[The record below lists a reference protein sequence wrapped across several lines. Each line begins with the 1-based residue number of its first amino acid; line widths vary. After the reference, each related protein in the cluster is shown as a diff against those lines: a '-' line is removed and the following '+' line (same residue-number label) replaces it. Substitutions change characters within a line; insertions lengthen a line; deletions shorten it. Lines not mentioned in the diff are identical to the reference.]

1 MIAAIWNQ
9 RLITAV
15 ERARLAHNVFCAY
28 NANIDA
34 KEYINA
40 QKIHV
45 AFLKDPDLVDRVR
58 AAVKNPPD
66 EIRAPA
72 DFFAGL
78 YLSMKEGKSLQWEVR
93 EKNKEML
100 EWFDIYFENPD
111 EMRMGGQTGIIANLL
126 SILGVESIVYLPLLS
141 KRQTE
146 IFRKDRIFFPINKND
161 VAEFVPIHDAY
172 RPDDDTKINWVFE
185 FREDGKFP
193 VPIENNEILSA
204 PRTNRFIV
212 ASRPPGLIPLCDS
225 EIEKILPQ
233 IGERVDRVIVGG
245 YQHLRERYPDG
256 KTCSDY
262 LDLIVKQLLLLKS
275 KNFALRIHME
285 FAGIPN
291 EHIRRDI
298 LLKISPQINSIG
310 LNEVEILMALKIL
323 ECEDEIEII
332 KTNEDAYTLYLGML
346 KMAELLGLERIH
358 LHNLGYHVL
367 LLNKWYP
374 TSAYAARNAL
384 LYASNIGAT
393 RALMGDFYSRRPVSY
408 EIEIGKTVSISYTG
422 LKQLELFADKM
433 LKQGVKFDKDKFMDE
448 GILEF
453 DKYYVIVAP
462 AQIAPYPQSTV
473 GIGDSV
479 SAAAFIAD
487 EARDPHGEKE
497 HCVSPESEHI

>member
-34 KEYINA
+34 KEYITA
-40 QKIHV
+40 HKIQL
-45 AFLKDPDLVDRVR
+45 AFINDPDLINKVR
-58 AAVKNPPD
+58 EKVKNPPD
-66 EIRAPA
+66 EIRTPA

-78 YLSMKEGKSLQWEVR
+78 YLSMKEGKSLQWVIR

-100 EWFDIYFENPD
+100 EWFDTYFENPD
-111 EMRMGGQTGIIANLL
+111 EMRMGGQTGIISNLL
-126 SILGVESIVYLPLLS
+126 SILGVESIVYLPMMS
-141 KRQTE
+141 KRQALM
-146 IFRKDRIFFPINKND
+146 FRKDRVFFPVNNGGIVD
-161 VAEFVPIHDAY
+161 FVPIQDAFREY
-172 RPDDDTKINWVFE
+172 DDTKINWVFE
-185 FREDGKFP
+185 YREDGKFP
-193 VPIENNEILSA
+193 VPIEGHEIIA

-212 ASRPPGLIPLCDS
+212 ASRPPGLIPICD
-225 EIEKILPQ
+225 ENIEPVLDQ
-233 IGERVDRVIVGG
+233 IGEKVDRVIISG
-245 YQHLRERYPDG
+245 YQYLKEVYPDG
-256 KTCSDY
+256 KTSEDY
-262 LDLIVKQLLLLKS
+262 LDLVVKHLLILKS
-275 KNFALRIHME
+275 KNHLLRIHME

-291 EHIRRDI
+291 ENIRKEI
-298 LLKISPQINSIG
+298 LLKISPQISSLG
-310 LNEVEILMALKIL
+310 LNEVEILMALDIL
-323 ECEDEIEII
+323 ECPEEREAIKKDE
-332 KTNEDAYTLYLGML
+332 NAYTLYLGML
-346 KMAELLGLERIH
+346 EMAKLLGLERIH

-367 LLNKWYP
+367 YLDKCYP

-393 RALMGDFYSRRPVSY
+393 RALMGDFYSRKPVYY

-433 LKQGVKFDKDKFMDE
+433 LAEGIKFDKEKFLDE
-448 GILEF
+448 GIL
-453 DKYYVIVAP
+453 DLDNHYVIVAP

-479 SAAAFIAD
+479 SAGAFVAD

-497 HCVSPESEHI
+497 HCVNPLSEHF

>member
-45 AFLKDPDLVDRVR
+45 AFLKDPELVEKVR

-66 EIRAPA
+66 EIRSPA
-72 DFFAGL
+72 DFLAGL
-78 YLSMKEGKSLQWEVR
+78 YLSMKEGKSLQWEIR
-93 EKNKEML
+93 EKNREML
-100 EWFDIYFENPD
+100 EWFDEYFENPD

-141 KRQTE
+141 KRQAE
-146 IFRKDRIFFPINKND
+146 IFRKERIFVPVNKND
-161 VAEFVPIHDAY
+161 IADFVPIQQAF
-172 RPDDDTKINWVFE
+172 RPNDDTKINWVFE
-185 FREDGKFP
+185 FREGGKFP
-193 VPIENNEILSA
+193 VPIEDNKIIVA

-212 ASRPPGLIPLCDS
+212 ASRPPGLIPVCDS

-233 IGERVDRVIVGG
+233 IGARVDRVIISG
-245 YQHLRERYPDG
+245 YQHLQEHYPDG
-256 KTCSDY
+256 KTCTDY
-262 LDLIVKQLLLLKS
+262 LDLITKHLLMLKS
-275 KNFALRIHME
+275 KNHALRIHME

-298 LLKISPQINSIG
+298 LLKISPQINSLG

-323 ECEDEIEII
+323 ECEDEIELI
-332 KTNEDAYTLYLGML
+332 KANENSYTLYLGTL
-346 KMAELLGLERIH
+346 RMAELLGLERIH

-367 LLNKWYP
+367 YLDKCYP

-393 RALMGDFYSRRPVSY
+393 RALMGDFYSRKPVNY

-433 LKQGVKFDKDKFMDE
+433 LKEGIKFNKDKFMDE

-453 DKYYVIVAP
+453 DKHYVIIAP

-479 SAAAFIAD
+479 SAAAFVAD

-497 HCVSPESEHI
+497 HCVSPETEHF